1 MKKYKPKK
9 NDMVLIKWKDAATT
23 ARWVDPAEH
32 ADASTVSCMSVG
44 IFVERRRG
52 DIKVALSYSESGD
65 YGDILA
71 IPFSQVTEIYKLIG
85 DEGEEELPVSTD
97 MGK

>member
-1 MKKYKPKK
+1 MKKYKPQK
-9 NDMVLIKWKDAATT
+9 NDMVLVKWRDAATT

-44 IFVERRRG
+44 LFVERKRG
-52 DIKVALSYSESGD
+52 DLKIALSLSESGD

-71 IPFSQVTEIYKLIG
+71 IPFSQVTEIFKLIG
-85 DEGEEELPVSTD
+85 DEGQEILSAD
-97 MGK
+97 IGK